1 MVSWETYETAADL
14 CDVVILEGC
23 DEFCKQRIKDSH
35 ELALKMRM
43 STQKPRNL
51 TSGFAMNANF
61 GWKHVTESGHILN
74 GNLRGLF
81 LDIS

>member
-1 MVSWETYETAADL
+1 MSSGSRKAKLVMSLLWRFGTS
-14 CDVVILEGC
+14 
-23 DEFCKQRIKDSH
+23 KQK
-35 ELALKMRM
+35 A
-43 STQKPRNL
+43 PNL

-81 LDIS
+81 LEIS